1 MSENSVSRFR
11 VRVPRCVSV
20 CVLLLATFAA
30 ASAAVPTILTAPTS
44 TRAIA
49 VDSLTR
55 LPEPFPLTSPGQVAS
70 TPDRRTRVLLF
81 VMNLDLLAGEGAK
94 ALTADAEDSA
104 HRVFQLQVE
113 AINDVPGFESI
124 KAVVVRLH
132 DEMNN
137 NGDVLVRINLHGVSS
152 NRARIAIGHVGG
164 TIADDPGSTPSPA
177 PAVLPSPTPTPGP
190 PSYTGTAS
198 YADTVRL
205 LEQATWGPTNS
216 EIARVQGLG
225 FRAFLNEQFNATL
238 SSYPN
243 LTFPPD
249 DQMTGCPTGSPATCS
264 RDNYSMYPLQV
275 RFFRNALQLDAGIGQ
290 DQLRQRVA
298 FALHQIIV
306 ISGRD
311 INRPSW
317 MTPYLQIL
325 DRNAFGNYR
334 QLLQE
339 ITLNPAMGEYLD
351 MRRSTA
357 ANPNENFPRE
367 ILQLFSIGVDELNL
381 DGTLRLSAQG
391 ERIPTYTQDTVN
403 NFTRVFTG
411 WTFAPIFAAGVSNYR
426 DPMVPRAGNNHDTGS
441 KTLLNGVVLPAGQNA
456 TQDLNAALD
465 NIFNHPNVGPFIGQ
479 QLIQHL
485 VTSNPSPA
493 YVERVARAFNN
504 DCDALYPDNCQNVR
518 GDMKAVIRAILLDPE
533 ARGDVKTDP
542 NYGKLREPVQFIN
555 NILRATNATS
565 DGVIG
570 NRSQRGDLP
579 GSLDQPVFQ
588 PPTVFSYYSPLYE
601 VPGQPGLLGPVFEI
615 LSTSTALRRANTV
628 NTLIYSGIGTNAD
641 TPTGTQL
648 NFSSLEALASNPTQ
662 LVDAVNALFLHNT
675 MSAEVRSAI
684 TTAVNAIPTSDG
696 QFARKR
702 AQVAVYLVTTSPQ
715 FQIER

>member
-1 MSENSVSRFR
+1 
-11 VRVPRCVSV
+11 
-20 CVLLLATFAA
+20 
-30 ASAAVPTILTAPTS
+30 
-44 TRAIA
+44 
-49 VDSLTR
+49 
-55 LPEPFPLTSPGQVAS
+55 
-70 TPDRRTRVLLF
+70 
-81 VMNLDLLAGEGAK
+81 
-94 ALTADAEDSA
+94 
-104 HRVFQLQVE
+104 
-113 AINDVPGFESI
+113 
-124 KAVVVRLH
+124 
-132 DEMNN
+132 
-137 NGDVLVRINLHGVSS
+137 
-152 NRARIAIGHVGG
+152 
-164 TIADDPGSTPSPA
+164 
-177 PAVLPSPTPTPGP
+177 
-190 PSYTGTAS
+190 
-198 YADTVRL
+198 
-205 LEQATWGPTNS
+205 
-216 EIARVQGLG
+216 
-225 FRAFLNEQFNATL
+225 
-238 SSYPN
+238 
-243 LTFPPD
+243 
-249 DQMTGCPTGSPATCS
+249 
-264 RDNYSMYPLQV
+264 
-275 RFFRNALQLDAGIGQ
+275 
-290 DQLRQRVA
+290 
-298 FALHQIIV
+298 
-306 ISGRD
+306 
-311 INRPSW
+311 

-357 ANPNENFPRE
+357 ANPNENFARE

-555 NILRATNATS
+555 NILRATSATS

-628 NTLIYSGIGTNAD
+628 NTLIYSGIGTNTD